1 MTLAL
6 SFETLNLRHMIV
18 TISYEKGTNP
28 VLVAACEMAIDRRM
42 PVSMVMGNLRIS
54 AVEFRDFL
62 SCIWH
67 GFAEA
72 SKGSHGWAMRRRY
85 ECVVVMP
92 NEARYNVWFQLNED
106 LKGITYGSI
115 DFRK

>member
-1 MTLAL
+1 
-6 SFETLNLRHMIV
+6 MIV

-28 VLVAACEMAIDRRM
+28 VLVAACEKAIERRM
-42 PVSMVMGNLRIS
+42 PVSMVYGNLRIS
-54 AVEFRDFL
+54 ADEFRDFL

-72 SKGSHGWAMRRRY
+72 SKGSHGWAMRKRY

-92 NEARYNVWFQLNED
+92 DEKSYFVWFQMSD
-106 LKGITYGSI
+106 DMKGIRYGSLNS
-115 DFRK
+115 RN

>member
-1 MTLAL
+1 
-6 SFETLNLRHMIV
+6 MIV
-18 TISYEKGTNP
+18 SISYEKGTNP
-28 VLVAACEMAIDRRM
+28 VLVAACDMAVERRM
-42 PVSMVMGNLRIS
+42 PVSMVCGNLRIS
-54 AVEFRDFL
+54 AIEFRDFL

-67 GFAEA
+67 GYAET

-92 NEARYNVWFQLNED
+92 NENRYNVWFQLNDD

>member
-1 MTLAL
+1 
-6 SFETLNLRHMIV
+6 MIV
-18 TISYEKGTNP
+18 TISYEKGSNP
-28 VLVAACEMAIDRRM
+28 VLVAACEMAIERRM
-42 PVSMVMGNLRIS
+42 PVSMVYGSLRIS

-72 SKGSHGWAMRRRY
+72 SKGNHGWAMRRRY

-92 NEARYNVWFQLNED
+92 NESRYNVWFQLDED
-106 LKGITYGSI
+106 LKGIHYGSF
-115 DFRK
+115 DPRK

>member
-1 MTLAL
+1 
-6 SFETLNLRHMIV
+6 MIV
-18 TISYEKGTNP
+18 SISYEKGTNP
-28 VLVAACEMAIDRRM
+28 VLVAACNMAVERRM
-42 PVSMVMGNLRIS
+42 PTSLVCGCMRIS

-67 GFAEA
+67 GYAEA

-92 NEARYNVWFQLNED
+92 NENRYNVWFQLNDD

>member
-1 MTLAL
+1 
-6 SFETLNLRHMIV
+6 MIV

-28 VLVAACEMAIDRRM
+28 VLVAACEMAIERRM
-42 PVSMVMGNLRIS
+42 PVSMVCGNLRIS

-67 GFAEA
+67 GYAEA

-85 ECVVVMP
+85 TCVVVMP
-92 NEARYNVWFQLNED
+92 NEQRYNVWFQLND
-106 LKGITYGSI
+106 DMKGITYGSI
-115 DFRK
+115 DIRK